1 MNTGTVRTLNG
12 GASSSIV
19 TFTRQSY
26 SVFGSSGGDKT
37 NTIIVDRLKKLMFA
51 IETYLAKYIEYLSG
65 NISELPKNLNV
76 NIVSRL
82 SSIFFS
88 LKVPSLNST
97 IYEEYRLFTTSII
110 SSFQNINT
118 FVLNC
123 QEKTALLE
131 AALEKA
137 SILDDINK
145 LQEFIK
151 NLKRKFMLIPEQTIS
166 LPMATIKEPYN
177 TYIKMYGFPE
187 NMLWE
192 PDKLAFVIELL
203 KL

>member
-1 MNTGTVRTLNG
+1 MNTGTVRTLSG

-26 SVFGSSGGDKT
+26 STFGSSGGDKT

-65 NISELPKNLNV
+65 DISELPKNLNV
-76 NIVSRL
+76 NIISRL

-97 IYEEYRLFTTSII
+97 VYEEYRLFTTSII

-151 NLKRKFMLIPEQTIS
+151 NLKRKFMLIPEQTIT
-166 LPMATIKEPYN
+166 LPTATIKEPYN
-177 TYIKMYGFPE
+177 TYINIYGFPE
-187 NMLWE
+187 NMLWD